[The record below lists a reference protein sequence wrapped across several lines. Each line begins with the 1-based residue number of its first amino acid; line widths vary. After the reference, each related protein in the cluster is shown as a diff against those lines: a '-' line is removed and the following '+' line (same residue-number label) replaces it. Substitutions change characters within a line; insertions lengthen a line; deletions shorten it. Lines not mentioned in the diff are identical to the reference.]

1 MALNLIVNMNLNTI
15 DIVKKA
21 RLRRCSD
28 LGDSQR
34 LLRSGQRCSV
44 AKSRRDRGN
53 TSPVPYYASPAPL
66 MEGKSEAFSAPG
78 QDKPPAAIEA
88 RHSRG
93 RDARKRA
100 LGAPASQAEGT
111 PQEARRA
118 GVEASRRRSRDAT
131 VEARHSRGL
140 KKLRFFRD
148 AVRAPQAA
156 SVTTMG
162 TRRPLAGPQSA
173 KKASVE
179 ALW

>member
-118 GVEASRRRSRDAT
+118 GQDI
-131 VEARHSRGL
+131 EARHSRG
-140 KKLRFFRD
+140 RD
-148 AVRAPQAA
+148 AARQAEGYA
-156 SVTTMG
+156 ET
-162 TRRPLAGPQSA
+162 P
-173 KKASVE
+173 
-179 ALW
+179 ALWAVTRGETGPALPRPARHSRGRD